1 MKNIAFDNLMLAC
14 FVEIKTDNFSL
25 LEKFK

>member
-14 FVEIKTDNFSL
+14 LIEIKTDNFPL
-25 LEKFK
+25 LEEFK